1 MAAVIVHRVRRS
13 FLIPLLLPVIL
24 GISFA
29 SAINLSDR
37 LMDYVLQ
44 EFGLEAQQRLQ
55 NWQRLH
61 GLAINAPIDRKLH
74 LVNSF
79 FNRAEFVSDQS
90 HWGEEDYWATPVED
104 RKSTRLNSSHVRIS
118 YAVFC
123 LKKKT

>member
-1 MAAVIVHRVRRS
+1 MTTTSAEQQRRPAMAAVIVHRVRRS

-24 GISFA
+24 GISLA

-37 LMDYVLQ
+37 LMNYVLQ

-90 HWGEEDYWATPVED
+90 HWGEEDYWRSEEHTSELQSRPHLV
-104 RKSTRLNSSHVRIS
+104 
-118 YAVFC
+118 
-123 LKKKT
+123 